1 MTDDEQRARAIV
13 QRWLDT
19 TEKGQDAYPSFAA
32 MRDLAVLLRLN
43 RNNKRPAKETITHDY

>member
-19 TEKGQDAYPSFAA
+19 TEKGADAYPSHIAL
-32 MRDLAVLLRLN
+32 RDLAVLFRMN
-43 RNNKRPAKETITHDY
+43 RTTTPKKAVTHDY